1 MKQID
6 RSRLRVA
13 IELPDPDPV
22 AHKDYVDRLN
32 KVASALDQ
40 LAQEDPGLYGSMN
53 SDAVRYFQTLTTTAA
68 KSGRLLLLHL
78 DEMAAVTCVL
88 AGCGVFNSVTKQG
101 MYEIASSNI
110 EHSTVRR
117 SALALLET
125 MDDMGEC
132 HPEDILEC
140 VEPDMSNPRVIHL
153 GELDGRFDT
162 TVAERLK
169 PTKAR
174 TFN

>member
-1 MKQID
+1 MKQVH
-6 RSRLRVA
+6 RSRLMVA

-53 SDAVRYFQTLTTTAA
+53 SDAIRYFQTLTTTAA
-68 KSGRLLLLHL
+68 SSGRLLLLHL

-88 AGCGVFNSVTKQG
+88 AGCGVFNSIPKQG

-117 SALALLET
+117 SALARCRRPHRHL
-125 MDDMGEC
+125 
-132 HPEDILEC
+132 HPRSGPAVRLHR
-140 VEPDMSNPRVIHL
+140 VAPD
-153 GELDGRFDT
+153 
-162 TVAERLK
+162 RLVRR
-169 PTKAR
+169 A
-174 TFN
+174 